1 MSLESRLEAVRDV
14 VASLER
20 FAQVKREV
28 NERGHAGVER
38 EMELA
43 KETLAEA
50 VCKVQS
56 RHEEE
61 H

>member
-1 MSLESRLEAVRDV
+1 MSLESRLDAVRDV

-38 EMELA
+38 EMERA

-50 VCKVQS
+50 VGRIQS
-56 RHEEE
+56 DHET
-61 H
+61 

>member
-1 MSLESRLEAVRDV
+1 MSLESRLDAVRGV

-20 FAQVKREV
+20 FAQLKREV

-38 EMELA
+38 EMERA
-43 KETLAEA
+43 KETLAKA
-50 VCKVQS
+50 VGKVQS
-56 RHEEE
+56 RNEEE